1 MSAAEAGGA
10 LGPEWPDR
18 AALAGLQKQCAEL
31 ARALHQ
37 GSSMT
42 PHTNPAGG
50 RSSGG
55 SSSPDATAAAAAAR
69 GMRLARSLLAVLRG
83 AAYLEEAMGAAPSA
97 GDAAEAGEA
106 LRLLQQ
112 ATVRGTPG

>member
-1 MSAAEAGGA
+1 MSAAEAVGA
-10 LGPEWPDR
+10 LGPERPDR

-42 PHTNPAGG
+42 PHTNPAA
-50 RSSGG
+50 
-55 SSSPDATAAAAAAR
+55 P

-83 AAYLEEAMGAAPSA
+83 AAYLEEAMGATPSA

-112 ATVRGTPG
+112 ATVRGNPS